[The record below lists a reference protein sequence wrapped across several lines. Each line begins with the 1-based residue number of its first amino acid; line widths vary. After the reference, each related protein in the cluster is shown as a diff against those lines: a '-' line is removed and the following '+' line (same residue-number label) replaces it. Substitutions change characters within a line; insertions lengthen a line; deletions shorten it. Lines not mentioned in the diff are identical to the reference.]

1 MKAIL
6 LCSLLLFLFVDDDGY
21 YLSEFLFEILL
32 CEMEWCGVCVE
43 RWWCVCVGRY
53 FGRERERE
61 RESNMGGCSGRLR
74 YLKKENLELMN
85 KILTIKKR

>member
-21 YLSEFLFEILL
+21 CLSEFLFEILL

-43 RWWCVCVGRY
+43 RWWCVLVDILG
-53 FGRERERE
+53 ERERE
-61 RESNMGGCSGRLR
+61 REQYGWLFWAA
-74 YLKKENLELMN
+74 EVF
-85 KILTIKKR
+85 KKRKSRINE